1 MKQVTPDIL
10 RAAQR
15 EHRLLSGM
23 RQRLR
28 LLADHLSLLAR
39 KGGPEAE
46 PVELATA
53 DLQCLLADHLE
64 PALAGLERL
73 CSELG
78 APIQGVGDEERA

>member
-1 MKQVTPDIL
+1 VKQVTPDIL

-46 PVELATA
+46 PVDLASA
-53 DLQCLLADHLE
+53 DLQCLLTDHLE
-64 PALAGLERL
+64 PAVAGLARL
-73 CSELG
+73 CAELG
-78 APIQGVGDEERA
+78 VEREGGDEGEPS

>member
-1 MKQVTPDIL
+1 MKQVTPEIL

-39 KGGPEAE
+39 EGGPEAE
-46 PVELATA
+46 AVELATA
-53 DLQCLLADHLE
+53 DLQCLLTDHLE

-78 APIQGVGDEERA
+78 GGLGGRGEEEPA